1 MWLAPD
7 SRRLSCAHKRV
18 CRHTVLIFDQPG
30 TDLPVPQ
37 LRAENV
43 AGSIVVLHSN
53 IRRTG
58 SLAGMRSQ
66 PSLTLSV
73 CCNTKRH
80 TYYCSSPLFPPPR
93 LQIPPEECNQP
104 VLHLPFADCFV
115 SSAYHSLNPPASHL
129 PTLPPP
135 PPPQAFKS
143 RQSQETVTSLCYA
156 AKRGDI
162 VELYRLAAGGFDLN
176 MADYDGRTPLV
187 RRSPRFQERG
197 RSLKSSLKALK
208 AG

>member
-129 PTLPPP
+129 PIPPP
-135 PPPQAFKS
+135 PPPSPGLQVPPVAGDGYQPVLRGQAGGHS
-143 RQSQETVTSLCYA
+143 GAVPPRC
-156 AKRGDI
+156 RGLRPQHGGLRRAD
-162 VELYRLAAGGFDLN
+162 AAGEEKPSL
-176 MADYDGRTPLV
+176 
-187 RRSPRFQERG
+187 PRAR
-197 RSLKSSLKALK
+197 
-208 AG
+208 